1 MRTGEPEGSQMADVA
16 AALGAPLT
24 DLTIALAAT
33 VAIYL
38 WVIGA
43 TRLAGLRSFSKM
55 SAFDFAMTVAIG
67 SIIASTALGT
77 APLAMGML
85 AVAVLFIAQVVV
97 SRLRRAT
104 NVEGAVDN
112 TPLLLMFGA
121 EVLDEHL
128 ARARLTRDD
137 LRAKLRAA
145 NVLDPSDVRAVVLE
159 TTGDVSVLQ
168 GGGPL
173 HPRLLEGV
181 RCGPVD
187 PGADA
192 H

>member
-1 MRTGEPEGSQMADVA
+1 MEDVLA
-16 AALGAPLT
+16 QLGTPLRSMVVT
-24 DLTIALAAT
+24 AIAGL
-33 VAIYL
+33 AIYL

-77 APLAMGML
+77 APLASGLL
-85 AVAVLFIAQVVV
+85 AVAVLYAAQVTV

-104 NVEGAVDN
+104 AVEDLVDN
-112 TPLLLMFGA
+112 TPLLLMRHGD
-121 EVLDEHL
+121 VLDAHL
-128 ARARLTRDD
+128 AEARLTRED
-137 LRAKLRAA
+137 LSAKLRTA
-145 NVLDPSDVRAVVLE
+145 NVLRPENVLAVVLE

-168 GGGPL
+168 GRGPL
-173 HPRLLEGV
+173 DPRLLDGV

-187 PGADA
+187 PGTPEA
-192 H
+192 

>member
-1 MRTGEPEGSQMADVA
+1 
-16 AALGAPLT
+16 
-24 DLTIALAAT
+24 
-33 VAIYL
+33 
-38 WVIGA
+38 
-43 TRLAGLRSFSKM
+43 
-55 SAFDFAMTVAIG
+55 
-67 SIIASTALGT
+67 
-77 APLAMGML
+77 ML